1 MIKNGGFQ
9 MKNKIAFTTLCLIF
23 IFYSTVSAY
32 GEIPNHL
39 FSSKT
44 VSFKGVDNNW
54 EVLHEM
60 TLVGTDILYQTT
72 IKYKGKYDKDLV
84 KSKSHY
90 LINYNHGTI
99 GGETFL
105 LNKSGEFRG
114 KKREC
119 GGCEFINKE
128 KEVYIEIYWKDK
140 INNVVLR
147 RVDKQNK

>member
-1 MIKNGGFQ
+1 
-9 MKNKIAFTTLCLIF
+9 MKNKIAFTTFCLMF
-23 IFYSTVSAY
+23 LFYSTASAH
-32 GEIPNHL
+32 GEIANHL

-54 EVLHEM
+54 EVIHEM
-60 TLVGTDILYQTT
+60 TLAGTDILYQTT

-90 LINYNHGTI
+90 LIKYNHGTI

-105 LNKSGEFRG
+105 LNQSGEFHG

-119 GGCEFINKE
+119 GGCEFLDKE
-128 KEVYIEIYWKDK
+128 KEVYYEIYWKDK
-140 INNVVLR
+140 IDSIVLR
-147 RVDKQNK
+147 RLDIQN